1 MSHRGDYMKFKI
13 TRYDDKTRLQLIHYN
28 NLRKYYNKLI
38 EEIMGEDYY
47 TISPDVTSSDME
59 AYGDMINRIKYL
71 KETIEC
77 KNAQICLQF
86 IIIVIMLILLFLASM
101 HVIF

>member
-1 MSHRGDYMKFKI
+1 MRVKI
-13 TRYDDKTRLQLIHYN
+13 TRYDDSTRLQLKHYE
-28 NLRKYYNKLI
+28 NLRKHYNKLI
-38 EEIMGEDYY
+38 DEILGEDYY
-47 TISPDVTSSDME
+47 TISPDVMNSDME
-59 AYGDMINRIKYL
+59 AYGDMVNRIKYL

-86 IIIVIMLILLFLASM
+86 IIIVIMMILLFLASM